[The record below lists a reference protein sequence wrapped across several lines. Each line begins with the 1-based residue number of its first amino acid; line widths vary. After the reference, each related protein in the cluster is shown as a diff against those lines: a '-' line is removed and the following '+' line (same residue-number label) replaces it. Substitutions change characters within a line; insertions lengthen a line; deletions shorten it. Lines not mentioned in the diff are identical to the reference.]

1 MRATGGSVSKTR
13 REMWRAYIFSRY
25 TRDVHAGEK
34 AFEWKGNKKKKKEGG
49 GEGRDFTWR
58 NTRLSVRDICFKP
71 VPSEDRYFSCRIR
84 LENIIDF
91 EYLREILSSIN
102 PLYSGTRVTHW
113 LCSINFDTLR
123 NVEAEKTFFEGRG
136 EEVLKNIRCE
146 YFYFLYEIVE

>member
-1 MRATGGSVSKTR
+1 MARFQKRGEKCGGRTYFRVTHA
-13 REMWRAYIFSRY
+13 MY
-25 TRDVHAGEK
+25 TREK
-34 AFEWKGNKKKKKEGG
+34 KHSNGREIKKKKKKKEGG

-71 VPSEDRYFSCRIR
+71 VSSKDRYFSCRIR

-123 NVEAEKTFFEGRG
+123 NVEAEKTFF
-136 EEVLKNIRCE
+136 
-146 YFYFLYEIVE
+146 